1 MAVTHG
7 NWNRALGV
15 PCEFV
20 LLNSPSPAD
29 PVEGRDIFTV
39 NAELGDTA
47 AQVEAMRARLS
58 RMSPEGRTPLG
69 ARIEDICRR
78 LAGSSQE
85 LRQSGRRIML
95 TIATDGV
102 PDSRP
107 ELVRALQ
114 QLPSRLPVRV
124 VIRLCTDDDQVV
136 DFYNDLDKDV
146 EMPLDIIDD
155 FCGEATEIRK
165 FNPWLVYT
173 PMLQT
178 IREAGT
184 SIRILDF
191 LDERA
196 LTPMEVALLSQL
208 LMQHDGQPAYSRESH
223 EFLRAIEK
231 DLARAPAVFD
241 VGYKKMVPPLHLQL
255 LRAAVCPKHYAG
267 PAGIMRTVGLGSLV
281 DWYFE
286 LPSESETEESS
297 DEGDSEEVGMPQT
310 VRWPCSQQRP
320 TAPEILVG

>member
-1 MAVTHG
+1 MAVAHG

-20 LLNSPSPAD
+20 LLNSASPAN
-29 PVEGRDIFTV
+29 PVEGIDIFTV
-39 NAELGDTA
+39 SADLGDTV
-47 AQVEAMRARLS
+47 AQVEAMRASLS
-58 RMSPEGRTPLG
+58 CRSPEGRTPLG
-69 ARIEDICRR
+69 ARIDDICRR
-78 LAGSSQE
+78 LADSSQE
-85 LRQSGRRIML
+85 LRQSGRKIML

-114 QLPSRLPVRV
+114 QLPTRLPVRV

-136 DFYNDLDKDV
+136 GFYNDLDKDV
-146 EMPLDIIDD
+146 EMPLDIMDD
-155 FCGEATEIRK
+155 FCGEAAEIRK

-173 PMLQT
+173 PLLQT

-184 SIRILDF
+184 SIQILDF

-196 LTPMEVALLSQL
+196 LMPMEVALLSQL
-208 LMQHDGQPAYSRESH
+208 LMQSDGQPAYSRESH
-223 EFLRAIEK
+223 KFLRAIEK

-241 VGYKKMVPPLHLQL
+241 VGYKKMVPPLHLHS

-267 PAGIMRTVGLGSLV
+267 PAGLLRTVGVGSLV

-286 LPSESETEESS
+286 LPSESE
-297 DEGDSEEVGMPQT
+297 SEENNEEDSSEEASMPQT
-310 VRWPCSQQRP
+310 ARWLCGQQRP
-320 TAPEILVG
+320 MAPEILVG